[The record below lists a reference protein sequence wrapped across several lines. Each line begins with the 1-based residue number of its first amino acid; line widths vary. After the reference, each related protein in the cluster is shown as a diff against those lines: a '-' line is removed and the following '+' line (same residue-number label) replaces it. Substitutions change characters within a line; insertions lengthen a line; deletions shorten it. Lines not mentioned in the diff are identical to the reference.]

1 MVYVYLNHQTMEDNL
16 DTVRL
21 ENELAGLLKK
31 MDIPDHRK
39 STKTIH
45 NYRWLL
51 ENLGKR
57 NSDKKGFAR
66 AMEILEILAKQKK

>member
-1 MVYVYLNHQTMEDNL
+1 MFTSIIKLWRITLEIVSF
-16 DTVRL
+16 
-21 ENELAGLLKK
+21 ENELSGLLKR

-39 STKTIH
+39 STRTIH

-66 AMEILEILAKQKK
+66 AMEILKILAKQKK